1 MNLEFAQSRIHH
13 AKLHTKVVLLQRLLS
28 RMGYGD
34 VRSMGRLKPGQKSKQ
49 GGHELFCRFQAGSQT
64 ANMVVKLV
72 SDSARLRMLCELA
85 GTMLLNRA
93 QFGLLIATKPSSAR
107 MLQFLDRLTPL
118 KIELIDGPHL
128 AQLLHKYRIGVRV
141 HGEPDFAY
149 LERLD
154 QQETEVVALLNS
166 LSR

>member
-13 AKLHTKVVLLQRLLS
+13 AKLHTKVILVQRLLG
-28 RMGYGD
+28 RMGFGE
-34 VRSMGRLKPGQKSKQ
+34 VRSMGRLKPSQKSKR
-49 GGHELFCRFQAGSQT
+49 GGHELFCRFQAGSQDAT
-64 ANMVVKLV
+64 MVVKLV

-93 QFGLLIATKPSSAR
+93 QFGLLIATKPSSER
-107 MLQFLDRLTPL
+107 MFRYLDRLTPL
-118 KIELIDGPHL
+118 KMDLIDGPAL
-128 AQLLHKYRIGVRV
+128 VQLLHKHGIGIRQ

-154 QQETEVVALLNS
+154 AQEKAIIGLLNS
-166 LSR
+166 LPL